1 MSRLLGWGDVFVLG
15 RVNITKISLLILII
29 LSFLMVMIKTQNLLD
44 VVLFIGEFLFVLRE
58 CTYLYMNRI
67 VSLK

>member
-29 LSFLMVMIKTQNLLD
+29 LSFLMVIKTQNLLD